1 MSNNFAV
8 VGLGSIAERHRQ
20 NIKAL
25 WPDSSI
31 YAISSSGRAAK
42 APIANC
48 DKFTANIA
56 DLPLNAMDMAII
68 ASPAPFHVA
77 HAMRF
82 MRAGIPTLIE
92 KPLCTNL
99 EDASLLAQCAKDRNS
114 RIAVGYCLRF
124 LPTAGLMKQLIENR
138 KVGQVLNVFIEVGQ
152 YLPHWRPSKHYKET
166 VSANAALGGGA
177 LFELSHEFDYC
188 QWIFGGLTLKHAYL
202 RRSEQLQL
210 NVEDIVDVAA
220 TLPNGALVNLH
231 LDFLQQKAHRHCR
244 VVGSEG
250 TLNWDLIKN
259 EVTFCNNDGCTTLY
273 NEPQWDKNLMYTAM
287 LEHFFGAT
295 TTLERSPIC
304 TLAEAVN
311 TLSFIN
317 NIKHAARNAGGTESD
332 DLE

>member
-1 MSNNFAV
+1 MSHNFAV

-25 WPDSSI
+25 WPNSNI
-31 YAISSSGRAAK
+31 FAISSSGRAAQ

-48 DKFTANIA
+48 DNFAANIA
-56 DLPLNAMDMAII
+56 DVPVNTMDMAII

-77 HAMRF
+77 HAMTF
-82 MRAGIPTLIE
+82 LRAGVPTLIE

-99 EDASLLAQCAKDRNS
+99 EEASTLEQYAKDNNS
-114 RIAVGYCLRF
+114 RVAVGYCLRF
-124 LPTAGLMKQLIENR
+124 LPSAGLMKQLIENS

-152 YLPHWRPSKHYKET
+152 YLPDWRPNKHYKDS
-166 VSANAALGGGA
+166 VSARAELGGGA
-177 LFELSHEFDYC
+177 LLELSHEFDYC
-188 QWIFGGLTLKHAYL
+188 QWLFGELSLKYASL
-202 RRSEQLQL
+202 RSSTQLEL
-210 NVEDIVDVAA
+210 EVEDIVDVVA
-220 TLPNGALVNLH
+220 TLTSGALVNLH

-259 EVTFCNNDGCTTLY
+259 EVTFCNNVGCTTLY
-273 NEPQWDKNLMYTAM
+273 SKPQWDKNLMYTAM
-287 LEHFFGAT
+287 LEQFFGAT
-295 TTLERSPIC
+295 TTLEKSPVC
-304 TLAEAVN
+304 SLAEAVN

-317 NIKHAARNAGGTESD
+317 NVKHAAPTAGSTRSD

>member
-1 MSNNFAV
+1 MSKNFAV
-8 VGLGSIAERHRQ
+8 VGLGNIAERHRQ

-25 WPDSSI
+25 WPNSNI
-31 YAISSSGRAAK
+31 FAISSSGRAAQ

-48 DKFTANIA
+48 DNFAANIA
-56 DLPLNAMDMAII
+56 DVPVNTMDTAII

-77 HAMRF
+77 HAMTF
-82 MRAGIPTLIE
+82 LRAGVPTLIE

-99 EDASLLAQCAKDRNS
+99 EEASTLEQYAKDNNS
-114 RIAVGYCLRF
+114 RVAVG
-124 LPTAGLMKQLIENR
+124 

-152 YLPHWRPSKHYKET
+152 YLPQWRPSKHYKKT

-188 QWIFGGLTLKHAYL
+188 QWIFGGLSLKHAYL

-210 NVEDIVDVAA
+210 DVEDIVDVVA

-273 NEPQWDKNLMYTAM
+273 SKPQWDKNLMYTEM
-287 LEHFFGAT
+287 LEQFFGAT
-295 TTLERSPIC
+295 TTLEKSPIC
-304 TLAEAVN
+304 SLAEAVN

-317 NIKHAARNAGGTESD
+317 NVKHAVPTAGSIRSD